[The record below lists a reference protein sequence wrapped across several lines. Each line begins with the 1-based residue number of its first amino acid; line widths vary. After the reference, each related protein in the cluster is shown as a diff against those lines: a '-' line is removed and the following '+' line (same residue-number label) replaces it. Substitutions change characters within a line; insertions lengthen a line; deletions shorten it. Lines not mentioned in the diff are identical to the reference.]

1 METLKR
7 FLRRIEGIKLPVF
20 LGLLPLQSTRHT
32 EFLHNEVP
40 GIIIPDQVRE
50 RMRKA
55 GEKGAKEGVQIC
67 RELLKEAK
75 SLVSGV
81 YLIPSFGRFEQVLEV
96 LE

>member
-1 METLKR
+1 MER
-7 FLRRIEGIKLPVF
+7 FLRRIEGIKLPIF
-20 LGLLPLQSTRHT
+20 LGMLPLQSSRHT

-40 GIIIPDQVRE
+40 GIVIPDKVRE

-67 RELLKEAK
+67 KELLKEAK
-75 SLVSGV
+75 SLICGV

>member
-1 METLKR
+1 M
-7 FLRRIEGIKLPVF
+7 
-20 LGLLPLQSTRHT
+20 GLLPLQSSKHT

-40 GIIIPDQVRE
+40 GIRIPDKIRE
-50 RMRKA
+50 RMKKA